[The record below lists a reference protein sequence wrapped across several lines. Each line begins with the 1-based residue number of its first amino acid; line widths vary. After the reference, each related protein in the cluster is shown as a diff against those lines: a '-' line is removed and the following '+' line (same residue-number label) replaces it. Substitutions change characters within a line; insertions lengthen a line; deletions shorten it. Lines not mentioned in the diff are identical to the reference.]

1 VSHAPASPGD
11 ITGSVREARVEELV
25 GRRLCDVDGRKIGRI
40 GEIVAERRDTGWVVV
55 EVHVGPGA
63 LLERLV
69 ELSTLV
75 PVLGALPRLR
85 KRYRVPWQQLDLTDP
100 DRPRAF
106 VRHTDLK
113 RLDA

>member
-1 VSHAPASPGD
+1 MTRAISPAPDADG
-11 ITGSVREARVEELV
+11 VREARVEELV

-40 GEIVAERRDTGWVVV
+40 EEFVVELRGIEWVVV

-69 ELSTLV
+69 DLSTLF
-75 PVLGALPRLR
+75 PLMSTLQRRLR
-85 KRYRVPWQQLDLTDP
+85 RRFRVPWEELDLTNP
-100 DRPRAF
+100 DRPKARA
-106 VRHTDLK
+106 RAATLR